1 MMLGHQTLVFLP
13 FSAFSL
19 WVVLEVKRQ
28 VFVKLPWGGSLALL
42 ADIKA
47 WLATIIINCDKKNN
61 TCNNIFYYINTK

>member
-1 MMLGHQTLVFLP
+1 METGKENLYIDAGASNSGFLP

-47 WLATIIINCDKKNN
+47 WLATNIINCDKK
-61 TCNNIFYYINTK
+61 K